1 MKNDFLGLPMEM
13 LIPRE
18 PMWSHLMPTMKTD
31 IIENDDNF
39 KIIMD
44 MPGFSKE
51 DVKITTN
58 NDTLLIAVQK
68 EIKKDEEEKN
78 YILKERSSTS
88 MARRFQIRDLSP
100 NKIKASFKDGILQVF
115 VEKPKKEEPQI
126 INID

>member
-1 MKNDFLGLPMEM
+1 MKNNFLGLPMDM
-13 LIPRE
+13 LMPRE
-18 PMWSHLMPTMKTD
+18 PMWSTPIPSLKTD
-31 IIENDDNF
+31 IIEHEDSF
-39 KIIMD
+39 EIIMD
-44 MPGFSKE
+44 LPGFSKE

>member
-13 LIPRE
+13 LMPRE
-18 PMWSHLMPTMKTD
+18 PMWSTPIPSLKTD
-31 IIENDDNF
+31 IIEHEDSF
-39 KIIMD
+39 EIIMD
-44 MPGFSKE
+44 LPGFSKE

>member
-1 MKNDFLGLPMEM
+1 MKNNFLGLPMEM
-13 LIPRE
+13 LMPRE
-18 PMWSHLMPTMKTD
+18 PMWSTPIPSLKTD
-31 IIENDDNF
+31 IIEHEDSF
-39 KIIMD
+39 EIIMD
-44 MPGFSKE
+44 LPGFSKE
-51 DVKITTN
+51 DIKITTN

>member
-1 MKNDFLGLPMEM
+1 MKNNFLGLPMEM
-13 LIPRE
+13 LMPRE
-18 PMWSHLMPTMKTD
+18 PMWSTPIPSLKTD
-31 IIENDDNF
+31 IIEHEDSF
-39 KIIMD
+39 EIIMD
-44 MPGFSKE
+44 LPGFSKE

-88 MARRFQIRDLSP
+88 MARRFQIIDLSP

>member
-1 MKNDFLGLPMEM
+1 MKNNFLGLPMDM
-13 LIPRE
+13 LMPRE
-18 PMWSHLMPTMKTD
+18 PMWSTPIPSLKTD
-31 IIENDDNF
+31 IVEHEDSF
-39 KIIMD
+39 EIIMD
-44 MPGFSKE
+44 LPGFSKE

>member
-1 MKNDFLGLPMEM
+1 MKNNFLGLPMEM
-13 LIPRE
+13 LMPRE
-18 PMWSHLMPTMKTD
+18 PMWSTPIPSLKTD
-31 IIENDDNF
+31 IIEHEDSF
-39 KIIMD
+39 EIIMD
-44 MPGFSKE
+44 LPGFSKE